1 MKKIVPFK
9 KDLPFKTNLSE
20 ITSISLEHSLHLSEN
35 NTITGSFDLNGEYK
49 VADSS
54 TSCEKFSFEMPF
66 DINIDDKYLVD
77 KVTVDID
84 DFYYEIIDNKV
95 LSINIE
101 VLIDGLEEKP
111 LFVKVEPEK
120 EVTLDDLLREEEEEK
135 EEEEKRCYDEE
146 DAFPF
151 KEIETPIVDVSV
163 QEEKKKMDKVDNVKT
178 EDIKSL
184 FDNIDDASETYA
196 TYKVCILRENETV
209 EGIMQKYSVSKD
221 ILELYNNL
229 NELKIGDKIII
240 PSLTNEK
247 I

>member
-1 MKKIVPFK
+1 
-9 KDLPFKTNLSE
+9 
-20 ITSISLEHSLHLSEN
+20 
-35 NTITGSFDLNGEYK
+35 
-49 VADSS
+49 
-54 TSCEKFSFEMPF
+54 
-66 DINIDDKYLVD
+66 
-77 KVTVDID
+77 
-84 DFYYEIIDNKV
+84 
-95 LSINIE
+95 
-101 VLIDGLEEKP
+101 
-111 LFVKVEPEK
+111 
-120 EVTLDDLLREEEEEK
+120 
-135 EEEEKRCYDEE
+135 
-146 DAFPF
+146 
-151 KEIETPIVDVSV
+151 
-163 QEEKKKMDKVDNVKT
+163 MDKVDNVKT

>member
-35 NTITGSFDLNGEYK
+35 NNITGSFYLNGEYK
-49 VADSS
+49 IADSS

-66 DINIDDKYLVD
+66 DINI
-77 KVTVDID
+77 
-84 DFYYEIIDNKV
+84 
-95 LSINIE
+95 E
-101 VLIDGLEEKP
+101 VLIDNLEEKP

-120 EVTLDDLLREEEEEK
+120 EVTLDDLLK
-135 EEEEKRCYDEE
+135 EEDEEKRCYDEE
-146 DAFPF
+146 TEFPF
-151 KEIETPIVDVSV
+151 KEIETPVVDVFK
-163 QEEKKKMDKVDNVKT
+163 EEENKKMDTVKN

-184 FDNIDDASETYA
+184 FDNIDDTNETYS

-209 EGIMQKYSVSKD
+209 EMIMQKYSVTKD

-229 NELKIGDKIII
+229 SELKIGDKIII

>member
-1 MKKIVPFK
+1 
-9 KDLPFKTNLSE
+9 
-20 ITSISLEHSLHLSEN
+20 
-35 NTITGSFDLNGEYK
+35 
-49 VADSS
+49 
-54 TSCEKFSFEMPF
+54 MPF

-77 KVTVDID
+77 KVVVDID

-101 VLIDGLEEKP
+101 VLIDNLEEKP

-120 EVTLDDLLREEEEEK
+120 EVTLDDLLK
-135 EEEEKRCYDEE
+135 EE
-146 DAFPF
+146 
-151 KEIETPIVDVSV
+151 
-163 QEEKKKMDKVDNVKT
+163 N

-184 FDNIDDASETYA
+184 FDNIDDTNETYS
-196 TYKVCILRENETV
+196 TYRVCILRENETV
-209 EGIMQKYSVSKD
+209 EMIMQKYSVTKD

-229 NELKIGDKIII
+229 SELKIGDKIII